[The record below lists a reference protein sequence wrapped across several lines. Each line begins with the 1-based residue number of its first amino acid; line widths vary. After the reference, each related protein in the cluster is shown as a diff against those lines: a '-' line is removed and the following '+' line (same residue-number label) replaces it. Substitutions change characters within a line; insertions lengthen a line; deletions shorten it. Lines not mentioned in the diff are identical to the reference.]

1 MKMLNKLLSA
11 ALSLAM
17 LVSGVQGISA
27 NAEEPVQT
35 HESKLMHISF
45 DDVYACLY
53 DITEK
58 EYTSAFENPMLADLK
73 KLHEEYGAVFTLN
86 CFIKSSK
93 QSNYDIAKLPSRYKD
108 ELSSCADWL
117 RFAFHAQDDNTRYD
131 EDCAEEIA
139 ASYKIFTDAVLNLTG
154 NPKSIDTVT
163 RLGFFT
169 GNDAN
174 VSAIKNC
181 DYGITGLLTAD
192 DERVSYYFSEYANSF
207 ISTNN
212 ECYDIEKGFKLIQT
226 QKRLEGVKDTAA
238 ELQKLNEY
246 TGDMIEVFT
255 HESEYS
261 QIKSRLSEYVKWAKN
276 HGIGFGFAQDYPV
289 RAISANSVKQTGK
302 YITYNLKIKA
312 LGSNARVI
320 CAVYDKDKT
329 LTDIQLKPIQQT
341 VDFTTKEASG
351 GRVKFMLWNSL
362 EGMIPLSEP
371 LELSAETKPS
381 PTPQPESKVITLN
394 KTNYPLVVGNK
405 SKTDFSDWETRGSS
419 VQLAASVN
427 SERYSASDITWESAD
442 ESIATVSSSGKV
454 RGRTSGFTEIY
465 AKLPDGDRAVCSI
478 SVIDNVTRITVQ
490 SLEFNTDELNMSV
503 GASAELI
510 PIINPKDVFNNGML
524 NSNLTWSSTN
534 ESVASVSN
542 GKITAKSKG
551 TAVIKAVSADIG
563 RSAECVVSVSDT
575 ARETEINAQTS
586 AFDMTVGEKRQLD
599 AQCESEIIWKSEN
612 SYIADVDSEG
622 VVTAYSNS
630 SIPKLG
636 TDGQTVFEDGI
647 TVYDKGTVNII
658 ATAKNGGYTKRFTI
672 SVADNKMNV
681 QDVALNKKD
690 INIAAGD
697 TGELT
702 AAVLPSNMF
711 DKRVLWS
718 SSDESIA
725 LVSDSGRNES
735 GVCRAEIKAV
745 KTGNAVITASCGD
758 KSASCSVNVT
768 AEAVRVSEI
777 NITNAKNLDIDE
789 VYELSASVTENAVN
803 KELAWISTDKN
814 ILTVNNEGIVKGY
827 KAGTAKVYAIAVD
840 SVEDKALL
848 DELIDLRAAGKD
860 SRLSSFLSSV
870 VYGECEITV
879 NDSSPY
885 LRNLHIPTET
895 ITDNSVNLL
904 WNRASKMDC
913 SDLQS
918 YEIYQNGE
926 LVADTEKL
934 GYTAKDLNPET
945 RYTFTVTAKS
955 SDGQELLSKEISV
968 TTKPKSEI
976 INVLDYG
983 AVGNGRVMDTF
994 AIQKAIDACPSNGT
1008 VLLPKGYIFYSGA
1021 LFLKSNMTFKVDG
1034 ILMGSPYGKD
1044 YSPVI
1049 TRWEGWRKLNQTSD
1063 KWANTT
1069 TELPDNHHPYASL
1082 LNAGTYD
1089 EGVNS
1094 HTGPYNVENI
1104 VICGSGQINANGFRL
1119 GYNEGLN
1126 QKTGSGGW
1134 PEPMTPAMD
1143 QTVRGRA
1150 ITLHNAK
1157 NVYMKDVTVAY
1168 APSWTIH
1175 PIYSRNLTFDNI
1187 SVVSKGDGYTG
1198 AADDICVLN
1207 GDGIDPDSSI
1217 LVNIFNINFLT
1228 GDDAVAIKS
1237 GRNKEGNDLDKPSS
1251 YIRIT
1256 DCVSDGSKGGF
1267 VAGSENASGLRDSLF
1282 QNLTVKNIMLSHS
1295 VWLKTYWSRGGL
1307 SENLLFRDIDS
1318 SKRID
1323 VAANYA
1329 TSENNPADELPVY
1342 RYMTFENCNMSFAFE
1357 GLKASSSR
1365 PATYVENVTIRGC
1378 QGKGTIDYGKNFEIW
1393 DSYESKWSITNS
1405 DNIVF
1410 KYSNQDES
1418 VDIKVKENAEFVK
1431 SVNLEKR
1438 TITASM
1444 GTTEEQLLNDIE
1456 PLIPEAQLTF
1466 EFNED
1471 KTILT
1476 VTSQNG
1482 EVRQEYSVSYAK
1494 VWDFSEYTTE
1504 IKTTESGFTESY
1516 DGLTIAIAGNGGDTD
1531 HDKITTSGIYWR
1543 GGDKSG
1549 ESSRYIEFTPAE
1561 DGTLTVTGKMKTS
1574 GGRWGI
1580 SSSRDVGTLK
1590 DDGSSSTSTSE
1601 TVVTMNCKAGTTYYI
1616 INKTRAAYVSA
1627 VSYAPSEI

>member
-1 MKMLNKLLSA
+1 MKLLNKFLSA
-11 ALSLAM
+11 ALSLTM
-17 LVSGVQGISA
+17 FMPGIQVISA
-27 NAEEPVQT
+27 NAEETTQT
-35 HESKLMHISF
+35 HENRIMHISF
-45 DDVYACLY
+45 DDVYECLY
-53 DITEK
+53 DITVN
-58 EYTSAFENPMLADLK
+58 EYNSAFENTMLADLK

-86 CFIKSSK
+86 CFVKSTK
-93 QSNYDIAKLPSRYKD
+93 QSSYDISRLPSRYKD

-117 RFAFHAQDDNTRYD
+117 RFAFHAQDDNTCYD
-131 EDCAEEIA
+131 KDCAEEIA

-174 VSAIKNC
+174 VNAIKNC

-192 DERVSYYFSEYANSF
+192 DERVSYYFSQDSNSF
-207 ISTNN
+207 INTND
-212 ECYDIEKGFKLIQT
+212 ECYDIDKGLTLIRT
-226 QKRLEGVKDTAA
+226 HKRLESVKDTEA
-238 ELQKLNEY
+238 ELQKLDEY

-261 QIKSRLSEYVKWAKN
+261 KVKNRLKEYVQWAN
-276 HGIGFGFAQDYPV
+276 NRGIGFGFAQNYPV
-289 RAISANSVKQTGK
+289 SVIFKNSVKSTGG
-302 YITYNLKIKA
+302 YITYNLGIKA
-312 LGSNARVI
+312 LGSGARVI
-320 CAVYDKDKT
+320 CAVYDKNET
-329 LTDIQLKPIQQT
+329 LNDVQIKPMQQT
-341 VDFTTKEASG
+341 MDFTVKENKEG
-351 GRVKFMLWNSL
+351 KVKFMLWNSL
-362 EGMIPLSEP
+362 EGMIPLSMP
-371 LELSAETKPS
+371 LEVSAEIA
-381 PTPQPESKVITLN
+381 PTPTPRPESDVITLN
-394 KTNYPLVVGNK
+394 KTNYPLVAGNK

-419 VQLAASVN
+419 VQLTASVD
-427 SERYSASDITWESAD
+427 SEKYSASDIIWESAD
-442 ESIATVSSSGKV
+442 ESIATVSSNGKV
-454 RGRTSGFTEIY
+454 RGRTTGFTEIY
-465 AKLPDGDRAVCSI
+465 AKLPDGDRAVCAI

-490 SLEFNTDELNMSV
+490 SLEFNTDELHMAV

-524 NSNLTWSSTN
+524 NSSLIWSSTN
-534 ESVASVSN
+534 ENVVSVNN
-542 GKITAKSKG
+542 GKLTAKGAG

-563 RSAECVVSVSDT
+563 RSAECVVTVSNNTNGTTIDAQT
-575 ARETEINAQTS
+575 DGFEMKVGEKLKINAQS
-586 AFDMTVGEKRQLD
+586 NSD
-599 AQCESEIIWKSEN
+599 IIWKSEN
-612 SYIADVDSEG
+612 SYIADVDSSG

-630 SIPKLG
+630 NVPRIGS
-636 TDGQTVFEDGI
+636 DGRTVFENGI
-647 TVYDKGTVNII
+647 TAYDKGTVNII
-658 ATAKNGGYTKRFTI
+658 ATAKDGGYTKLFSVSVSDNEPKAQ
-672 SVADNKMNV
+672 SVALSKTDM
-681 QDVALNKKD
+681 
-690 INIAAGD
+690 NIAEGD
-697 TGELT
+697 TREIT
-702 AAVLPSNMF
+702 VAVLPSNMF
-711 DKRVLWS
+711 DKQVEWS

-725 LVSDSGRNES
+725 AVYNSGRSES
-735 GVCRAEIKAV
+735 GVCKAV
-745 KTGNAVITASCGD
+745 INAAKTGTAVITASCDG
-758 KSASCSVNVT
+758 KSASCTVNVT
-768 AEAVRVSEI
+768 GTAKKVSEV
-777 NITNAKNLDIDE
+777 NISNEKEMDIDE
-789 VYELSASVTENAVN
+789 VYELSASVTADACN
-803 KELAWISTDKN
+803 KELAWISSDKN
-814 ILTVNNEGIVKGY
+814 ILTVNNEGIAKGY
-827 KAGTAKVYAIAVD
+827 KAGTAKIYAIAVD
-840 SVEDKALL
+840 SVEDTALL
-848 DELIDLRAAGKD
+848 DELLDLRTAGEN
-860 SRLSSFLSSV
+860 SRLSEFLSSV

-885 LRNLHIPTET
+885 LRNLNIPSEAVTN
-895 ITDNSVNLL
+895 NSVNLL

-913 SDLQS
+913 EDLGA
-918 YEIYQNGE
+918 YEVYKDGE
-926 LVADTEKL
+926 LIADTEML

-945 RYTFTVTAKS
+945 SYTFTVTAKT
-955 SDGQELLSKEISV
+955 SDGRKLASEEITV
-968 TTKPKSEI
+968 KTKPKSEI

-983 AVGNGRVMDTF
+983 AVGNGRVMDTY
-994 AIQKAIDACPSNGT
+994 AIQKTIDACPENGT

-1044 YSPVI
+1044 YPPVI

-1089 EGVNS
+1089 EGENS

-1104 VICGSGQINANGFRL
+1104 VICGNGQINANGFRL

-1126 QKTGSGGW
+1126 QKTGNGGQ

-1217 LVNIFNINFLT
+1217 LVNVFNIDFLT

-1237 GRNKEGNDLDKPSS
+1237 GRNKEGNDLDKPSA

-1323 VAANYA
+1323 VAANYS

-1342 RYMTFENCNMSFAFE
+1342 RYMTFENCNMSFVFE

-1393 DSYESKWSITNS
+1393 DSYESKWNITNS
-1405 DNIVF
+1405 DNIMF

-1431 SVNLEKR
+1431 SVNLERR
-1438 TITASM
+1438 TITAVT
-1444 GTTEEQLLNDIE
+1444 GTTEEQLLHDIE

-1466 EFNED
+1466 TLNED
-1471 KTILT
+1471 KTILK

-1482 EVRQEYSVSYAK
+1482 ENTAEYTIAYAK
-1494 VWDFSEYTTE
+1494 VWDFAGYTSEV
-1504 IKTTESGFTESY
+1504 KTLESGFTESY
-1516 DGLTIAIAGNGGDTD
+1516 DGLTIAIAGNGADSD
-1531 HDKITTSGIYWR
+1531 HDKITTSGVYWR

-1549 ESSRYIEFTPAE
+1549 ESSRYIAFTPTE

-1580 SSSRDVGTLK
+1580 SESRDVGSLK
-1590 DDGSSSTSTSE
+1590 DDSSSSTSTSE

-1627 VSYAPSEI
+1627 VSYAPAEI